1 MKRHSDETRA
11 AVLAA
16 LLAGQGVSEVARQY
30 HLSTGLVSNWKKA
43 FLTSEQLEQIKAK
56 SNDDFSS
63 LLADY
68 LREAL
73 VTLKVQV
80 EFFRDNAWLRKQ
92 SAHEVAVLHGVTT
105 DKAIRL
111 LEAAQAADEQRS
123 AEAKDR

>member
-30 HLSTGLVSNWKKA
+30 KLDPSVVSRWRSKLSVQELQELATKKRDE
-43 FLTSEQLEQIKAK
+43 FSE
-56 SNDDFSS
+56 
-63 LLADY
+63 LLSAY

-73 VTLKVQV
+73 VTLRVQV

-111 LEAAQAADEQRS
+111 LEAAQAADEQRPT
-123 AEAKDR
+123 EAKDR

>member
-1 MKRHSDETRA
+1 VKRHSDETRA

-30 HLSTGLVSNWKKA
+30 KLDPSVVSRWRSKLSVQELQELATKKRDE
-43 FLTSEQLEQIKAK
+43 FSE
-56 SNDDFSS
+56 
-63 LLADY
+63 LLSAY

-73 VTLKVQV
+73 VTLRVQV

-111 LEAAQAADEQRS
+111 LEAAQAADEQRPT
-123 AEAKDR
+123 EAKDR